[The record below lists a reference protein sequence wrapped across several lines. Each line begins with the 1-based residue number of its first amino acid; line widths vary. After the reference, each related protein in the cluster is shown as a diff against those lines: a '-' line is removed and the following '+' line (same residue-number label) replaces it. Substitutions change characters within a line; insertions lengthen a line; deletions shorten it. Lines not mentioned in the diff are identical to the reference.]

1 MTNFMFTA
9 ALLISILILLA
20 LLRIPFSKNIPER
33 IVVLDTINTL
43 VIVVMIILGA
53 LNKKPL
59 YIDIGIVYG
68 ILSFIGT
75 LFIAR
80 YLREER
86 NR

>member
-43 VIVVMIILGA
+43 VIVIMIILGA

>member
-9 ALLISILILLA
+9 ALLISILLA